1 MAVKLIDMQEKGQE
15 NSHKT
20 ILKATGL
27 FGFSQVLK
35 ILIGVVG
42 SKFIAVFL
50 GPVGVGVAGLLN
62 NTIGIITAVSGFGIN
77 ISGVRQVS
85 IAYSQQDDQK
95 FAEGLLVLKRWSLAV
110 GLFGVFL
117 TIVFS
122 KILSQWTF
130 GTSEH
135 YIWFIILSV
144 NFIFSSQATNKMA
157 ILQGTR
163 SMKAIAISS
172 VVFSILLTL
181 ISIPIYY
188 FFRMDGIIPVILL
201 TAVLNFLVNWYYSRK
216 ITTQKI
222 SLSLSETFDKGKDLI
237 KLGFLLSINVI
248 FGQICNYIIKLYF
261 QLKAND
267 QEVLGLYVV
276 SSVLLIS
283 YVGMIFSAMGA
294 DFYPRLTS
302 VKDDNKKMRELV
314 NDQIEIA
321 MLLITPCILVFY
333 FLAPIIIRV
342 LYTKEFLP
350 VIFILKAALLAIII
364 KAIVWPL
371 AYMILAKGKNNL
383 YFKQELLGDFMNVS
397 LTILLY
403 HLWGLLGIGLA
414 MVINYTL
421 YGFYVLNIV
430 QKKFEFTIRK
440 ETLSIIMKSLAMGIL
455 ACVAVFLLE
464 YPYAY
469 IPLGVLTC
477 ISIVFSYRELDKRIG
492 ILSYYLKFKE
502 KFKR

>member
-1 MAVKLIDMQEKGQE
+1 MQETGQE

-35 ILIGVVG
+35 ILIGIAG
-42 SKFIAVFL
+42 SKFVAVFL
-50 GPVGVGVAGLLN
+50 GPVGIGIAGLLN

-85 IAYSQQDDQK
+85 IAYSQQDEQK
-95 FAEGLLVLKRWSLAV
+95 FAEGLLVLKRWSIAV
-110 GLFGVFL
+110 GLLGVVL

-122 KILSQWTF
+122 KLLSQWTF

-135 YIWFIILSV
+135 YLWFIVLSV

-163 SMKAIAISS
+163 SMKAIAMSS

-216 ITTQKI
+216 ITTKKI
-222 SLSLSETFDKGKDLI
+222 SLSLSETFEKGKDLI

-267 QEVLGLYVV
+267 EEVLGLYVV

-283 YVGMIFSAMGA
+283 YVGMIFNAMGA
-294 DFYPRLTS
+294 DFYPRLTA
-302 VKDDNKKMRELV
+302 VQHDNKKMRELV

-350 VIFILKAALLAIII
+350 VVFILKAALLAIII

-371 AYMILAKGKNNL
+371 AYIILAKGENKL
-383 YFKQELLGDFMNVS
+383 YFKQEVLGDFMNVA

-403 HLWGLLGIGLA
+403 HLWGLIGIGLA
-414 MVINYTL
+414 MLVNYAV
-421 YGFYVLNIV
+421 YGFYVFNIV
-430 QKKFEFTIRK
+430 RRKFGFSVRK
-440 ETLSIIMKSLAMGIL
+440 ETFSIILKSVLMGSLACL
-455 ACVAVFLLE
+455 VVFVLE

-469 IPLGVLTC
+469 IPLGILTC
-477 ISIVFSYRELDKRIG
+477 ISVVFSYKELDKRIG
-492 ILSYYLKFKE
+492 ILSYYLKIKG
-502 KFKR
+502 KFRR